1 MGAVNLHPLAAVK
14 HEDIDFSDIPE
25 LDEEFW
31 ERAVIVE
38 PDLTD
43 QITMRVKRSVLA
55 YFKAPGKKGYQT
67 RMNRAPR
74 ARSVRH
80 RTGDR
85 SPSPCCELG
94 PEAQGDAPG
103 GSLGLS
109 RRPWRPL

>member
-1 MGAVNLHPLAAVK
+1 MNLHPLAAVK

-67 RMNRAPR
+67 RMNRAPGR
-74 ARSVRH
+74 DPCG
-80 RTGDR
+80 TGR
-85 SPSPCCELG
+85 G
-94 PEAQGDAPG
+94 IAPPPPVV
-103 GSLGLS
+103 S
-109 RRPWRPL
+109 